1 MARTVSIGTQDFE
14 KMIQR
19 NCFYVDKTGFIKEW
33 WESEDEVT
41 LITRPRRF
49 GKTLNMSMLN
59 CFFSNKYAD
68 RGELFEK
75 LEIWK
80 DGKYREIQGTY
91 PVIFMSFAEIK
102 QNNYNDAVEKIKRI
116 ICEVCQQF
124 DFLKNWDGL
133 TETEKKNI
141 SNISY
146 DMSDVMAQDL
156 IKNMSN
162 YLSRYY
168 GKKVIILLDEYDTPM
183 QEAYVNGYWEE
194 LVAFTR
200 SLFNSTFK
208 TNPYLE
214 RAIMTGITTAEYSAV
229 RKFAKQTSNGSAKAE
244 TMSKESIF
252 SDLNNLEV
260 VTTLTPKYET
270 AFGFTEE
277 EVFKALDEQGLSD
290 KKKDVKI
297 WYDGFRFGSKNDIYN
312 PWSIINCL
320 DKKKIALYWAESS
333 SNGLINSLV
342 QKGSS
347 NIKMMVEELING
359 STINVPIDEQIVF
372 SELDYSEDAVW
383 SLMLASGYLK
393 VVSSEELNLI
403 RESDNEYEL
412 ALTNREIL
420 FMFKKMIL
428 RWFSPAKNETNEF
441 IKALISGDIESMN
454 EYMNDVALRTFSSFD
469 TGKHTSEKKAP
480 ENLASCYDC
489 QGVANGSSLN
499 YSSNLYAMTEQS
511 SRFFHGFVLG
521 LMVDQSEN
529 YIITSNRESGFGR
542 YDIMLEP
549 KDKQT
554 QKYPGIVIEF
564 KVINPRKENSLEETV
579 EAALKQIEE
588 KNYDAELINRGVKEE
603 NIHHYGFAFKSK
615 EVLIDGN

>member
-1 MARTVSIGTQDFE
+1 MAKVISIGNQSFE
-14 KMIQR
+14 SIREKD
-19 NCFYVDKTGFIKEW
+19 NFYIDKTNFIREW
-33 WESEDEVT
+33 WDNDDTVT

-49 GKTLNMSMLN
+49 GKTLNMSMLE
-59 CFFSNKYAD
+59 CFFSNKYKD
-68 RGELFEK
+68 RGDLFEGLK
-75 LEIWK
+75 IWN
-80 DGKYREIQGTY
+80 DEKYRKLQGTY
-91 PVIFMSFAEIK
+91 PVIFLSFAEIK

-116 ICEVCQQF
+116 VCEVCQQF
-124 DFLKNWDGL
+124 EFLKNWDGL
-133 TETEKKNI
+133 TEIEKKNI

-146 DMSDVMAQDL
+146 NMSDVMAQDL

-200 SLFNSTFK
+200 SLFNATFK

-214 RAIMTGITTAEYSAV
+214 RAIMTGITRV
-229 RKFAKQTSNGSAKAE
+229 
-244 TMSKESIF
+244 SKESIF
-252 SDLNNLEV
+252 SDLNNLVV
-260 VTTLTPKYET
+260 VTTTSNQYET

-277 EVFKALDEQGLSD
+277 EVFNSLDEQGLSD
-290 KKKDVKI
+290 KKDIVKT
-297 WYDGFRFGSKNDIYN
+297 WYDGFTFGDKKDIYN
-312 PWSIINCL
+312 PWSIINFL
-320 DKKKIALYWAESS
+320 KFKSLKTYWADSS

-342 QKGSS
+342 QKGSPY
-347 NIKMMVEELING
+347 IKTMIENLISG
-359 STINVPIDEQIVF
+359 EKINVIVDEQIVF

-420 FMFKKMIL
+420 FMFRKMIL
-428 RWFSPAKNETNEF
+428 RWFSPAKHETNEF
-441 IKALISGDIESMN
+441 IRALISGDIESMN

-480 ENLASCYDC
+480 EN
-489 QGVANGSSLN
+489 
-499 YSSNLYAMTEQS
+499 
-511 SRFFHGFVLG
+511 FFHGFVLG

-588 KNYDAELINRGVKEE
+588 KNYDAELINRGE
-603 NIHHYGFAFKSK
+603 NSEKLNVWQK
-615 EVLIDGN
+615 